1 LTLSCALP
9 LRPALDARIGERYQS
24 AKSATQ
30 GIIMQERESL
40 ESLSERVESLEQ
52 FVRDMREASET
63 MKLLAAQHARELE
76 SVVVALAE
84 QIRERSDSLVGG
96 APKAN

>member
-1 LTLSCALP
+1 MLTPSCVRAL
-9 LRPALDARIGERYQS
+9 RQALDWAARRRYH
-24 AKSATQ
+24 APKSTTQ
-30 GIIMQERESL
+30 GIAMQERVTL

-52 FVRDMREASET
+52 FVRDMRDASET

-84 QIRERSDSLVGG
+84 QIRERSETLIG